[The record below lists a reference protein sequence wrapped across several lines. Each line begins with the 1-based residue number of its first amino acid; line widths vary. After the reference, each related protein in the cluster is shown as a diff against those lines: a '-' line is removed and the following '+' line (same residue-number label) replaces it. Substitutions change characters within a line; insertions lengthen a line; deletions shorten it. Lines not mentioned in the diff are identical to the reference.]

1 MRHFAVELEELNEA
15 LLAMGAMVESSI
27 HCSVQALVER
37 DERLARRVIEDERR
51 VNQME
56 LDIDAR
62 VTRLL
67 ALNQPVARDLR
78 LLIIA
83 LKINTDLE
91 RMGDL
96 AANIAERAIALI
108 SIPAVK
114 PLVDTPRMA
123 SLVEDMLHRSLD
135 AFVRRD
141 ADLAAKVLP
150 ADDEVDALRDG
161 IYTELVSIMQTDPAI
176 VKPAINLMFVAR
188 NLERIADHTTNI
200 AEDVIFLVRGVDVR
214 HNALQSNS
222 PRIGKS
228 LPLENSTFN

>member
-1 MRHFAVELEELNEA
+1 MRHFAIELDELNEA

-37 DERLARRVIEDERR
+37 DERLALRVIEDERR

-78 LLIIA
+78 LLIMA

-96 AANIAERAIALI
+96 AANIAERAISLI
-108 SIPAVK
+108 NIPAVK
-114 PLVDTPRMA
+114 PLVDTPRLA

-135 AFVRRD
+135 AFVKRD

-161 IYTELVSIMQTDPAI
+161 IYSELVAVMQSDPSV

-200 AEDVIFLVRGVDVR
+200 AEDVIFLVRGIDVR
-214 HNALQSNS
+214 HNAAEGKS

-228 LPLENSTFN
+228 LPLENRTFN